1 VEESMIDRFVKKE
14 IPMKVVYDIGANNG
28 NWSKSNKRGALLNAE
43 FILFE
48 ANKNHYNSLCNTG
61 FKFFNTVLSSPE
73 RKTVTFFHRNG
84 SGTGD
89 SYYKEKT
96 TLYQNDKG
104 ETYDCRTLDSI
115 IEENN
120 LPLPDFIK
128 IDTQGSELDIF
139 SGGKKAVQN
148 AGFILTECPII
159 EYNEGAPNI
168 HDYLSYMKNNNFV
181 PIHLMENHVMNGI
194 LVQIDILFMKR
205 ELKEKHL
212 GATTFVK
219 I

>member
-1 VEESMIDRFVKKE
+1 MIDIFMQQGM
-14 IPMKVVYDIGANNG
+14 PMNVVYDIGANNG
-28 NWSKSNKRGALLNAE
+28 SWSRVNKNGVLKDAE

-48 ANKNHYNSLCNTG
+48 ANKQHHESLCNTG

-73 RKTVTFFHRNG
+73 KKTVTFFHRN
-84 SGTGD
+84 SAGTGD

-96 TLYQNDKG
+96 VLYQNDLG
-104 ETYDCRTLDSI
+104 ETHDCRTLDSI

-128 IDTQGSELDIF
+128 IDTQGSELDILN
-139 SGGKKAVQN
+139 GGKKAVQN

-168 HDYLSYMKNNNFV
+168 HEYLTFMKENDFV
-181 PIHLMENHVMNGI
+181 PIKLMENHMMDRI

-205 ELKEKHL
+205 ELKEKYL